1 MSRRNKDMAVPV
13 SLNAGTRL
21 KKSSSMALAW
31 HRFLSRKW
39 AVAAGIFILLEL
51 FMAVLAPYITPYGPY
66 YSDYS
71 ATYQKPSAKHLM
83 GTDDLGR
90 DVFSRVIY
98 GARVSYAVGVLSQVA
113 VVVIG
118 LPIGAIAGLL
128 GGWVDFIIMRVIDV
142 LSSIPGLLLYIL
154 LMVALGGGSGNI
166 YQALGNIIL
175 AMSLT
180 GWIGIAR
187 LVRGQVLS
195 LKESDFVRASR
206 SMGAKD
212 GWIIK
217 THMIRNALTPVVVS
231 MTLGVPGA
239 MFAEAGL
246 SFLGLGIAPPTP
258 SWGQMIGIYQAYAR
272 AWPHLILYPAIFLA
286 ITMLFWIILGDGVRD
301 ALDPNIRI

>member
-1 MSRRNKDMAVPV
+1 MAVSIP
-13 SLNAGTRL
+13 ADAHIKTKR
-21 KKSSSMALAW
+21 SSSLALAW
-31 HRFLSRKW
+31 RRFLRRKW
-39 AVAAGIFILLEL
+39 AVVAGILILLEIL
-51 FMAVLAPYITPYGPY
+51 IAIFAPLIAPFSPY
-66 YSDYS
+66 YSDYA
-71 ATYQKPSAKHLM
+71 ATYQKPNAKHLM
-83 GTDDLGR
+83 GTDDMGR
-90 DVFSRVIY
+90 DVLSRVIY
-98 GARVSYAVGVLSQVA
+98 GARVSYAVGVLSQVC

-128 GGWVDFIIMRVIDV
+128 GGWVDYVIMRVIDV

-154 LMVALGGGSGNI
+154 LMIALGGGSGNI
-166 YQALGNIIL
+166 YQAVGNIIL
-175 AMSLT
+175 AMSIT

-195 LKESDFVRASR
+195 IKESDYVRASR
-206 SMGAKD
+206 SMGAKN

-217 THMIRNALTPVVVS
+217 THIMRNSLSPVVVS

-258 SWGQMIGIYQAYAR
+258 SWGQMIGIYQSFAR
-272 AWPHLILYPAIFLA
+272 AWPHLILYPALFLA

-301 ALDPNIRI
+301 ALDPNIRM

>member
-1 MSRRNKDMAVPV
+1 MAVSIP
-13 SLNAGTRL
+13 ADARMKTKR
-21 KKSSSMALAW
+21 SSSLALAGR
-31 HRFLSRKW
+31 RFLHRKW
-39 AVAAGIFILLEL
+39 AVAAGICILLEL
-51 FMAVLAPYITPYGPY
+51 LMAIFAPLVAPYGPY
-66 YSDYS
+66 YSDYT
-71 ATYQKPSAKHLM
+71 ATYQKPSSKHLM
-83 GTDDLGR
+83 GADDMGR
-90 DVFSRVIY
+90 DVLSRVIY
-98 GARVSYAVGVLSQVA
+98 GARVSYAVGVLSQV
-113 VVVIG
+113 VIVLIG

-128 GGWVDFIIMRVIDV
+128 GGWVDFVIMRIIDV

-154 LMVALGGGSGNI
+154 LMVALGGGHGSV

-195 LKESDFVRASR
+195 IKESDFVRASR
-206 SMGAKD
+206 SMGAKN

-217 THMIRNALTPVVVS
+217 THIMRNALTPVVVS

-246 SFLGLGIAPPTP
+246 SFLGLGISPPTP
-258 SWGQMIGIYQAYAR
+258 SWGQMIGIYQSYAR

-301 ALDPNIRI
+301 ALDPNIRM